1 MVQLIDDEEKLR
13 VWSIGDKY
21 CRIAK
26 REKEYFANAE
36 V

>member
-26 REKEYFANAE
+26 REEYLANAE